1 MLTAG
6 LDQRDQIDV
15 KHPADGFPC
24 VASRCS
30 HADVP
35 SAVVCTVAC
44 TVEPGASVGTHTG
57 VEGTKSLTRE
67 SPSGLM
73 TASAT
78 KGRRPSNQIHC
89 AIVSDECL
97 RTSCQS
103 HRLTRRR
110 CRDGDKARGSA
121 QSQGV
126 QHSRPRILTQISADG
141 NPHCT
146 ATDEHPR
153 GHPCFFSFRRVWRS
167 RSRGG
172 ACFSHRLTRRLSVR
186 TSTHAEHLYT
196 CRCMRNTCAHVVVH
210 SFGGFPLMPFGLKVR

>member
-1 MLTAG
+1 MIRRPPRSTLSSSSAAS
-6 LDQRDQIDV
+6 DV
-15 KHPADGFPC
+15 YK
-24 VASRCS
+24 RQ
-30 HADVP
+30 
-35 SAVVCTVAC
+35 
-44 TVEPGASVGTHTG
+44 THTG

-73 TASAT
+73 TAPAT
-78 KGRRPSNQIHC
+78 KGRRPSDQIHC

-146 ATDEHPR
+146 AMDEHPS
-153 GHPCFFSFRRVWRS
+153 GHPCSFFSS
-167 RSRGG
+167 RMAISVEGR
-172 ACFSHRLTRRLSVR
+172 CLFSHHLDPSIEYTHERTCGALAYTRMHAVHMPIVTFSFSLDAFWAQASIAIDTKQLKRH
-186 TSTHAEHLYT
+186 TSSLHGSGAVSRIFRST
-196 CRCMRNTCAHVVVH
+196 R
-210 SFGGFPLMPFGLKVR
+210 